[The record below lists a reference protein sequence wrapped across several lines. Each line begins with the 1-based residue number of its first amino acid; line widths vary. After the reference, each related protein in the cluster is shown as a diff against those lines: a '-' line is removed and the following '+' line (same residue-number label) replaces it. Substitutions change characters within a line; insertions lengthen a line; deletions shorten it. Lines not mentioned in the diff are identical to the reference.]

1 MIYSVTFHTKSPRR
15 VHTFWFTDSHKALRF
30 LESVKAHP
38 KVTDYAVYQ
47 VDADNVETYD
57 GTVENG
63 RIEPV
68 EI

>member
-1 MIYSVTFHTKSPRR
+1 
-15 VHTFWFTDSHKALRF
+15 
-30 LESVKAHP
+30 VKAHP